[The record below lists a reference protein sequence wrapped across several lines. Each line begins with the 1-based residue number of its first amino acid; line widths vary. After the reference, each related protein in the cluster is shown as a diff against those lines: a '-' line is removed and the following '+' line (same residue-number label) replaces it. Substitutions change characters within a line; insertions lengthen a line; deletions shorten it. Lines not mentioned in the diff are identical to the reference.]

1 MSADYADARLRI
13 WRTHSPPGL
22 RLAGEVDLTNQAAFM
37 GHLLTVNGPPT
48 DPADVTVDLTRV
60 TFLNFASLHALAA
73 FASML
78 EPGRRLV
85 LHTKSPV
92 VFEII
97 AACGWDRPEL
107 PLTVL
112 EEISDE

>member
-1 MSADYADARLRI
+1 MSADYADTRLRI
-13 WRTHSPPGL
+13 WRTDSPPGL
-22 RLAGEVDLTNQAAFM
+22 RLAGEVDLTNQAAFV
-37 GHLLTVNGPPT
+37 GHLLSVNGT
-48 DPADVTVDLTRV
+48 PADVTVDLTRV

-92 VFEII
+92 VVEII
-97 AACGWDRPEL
+97 EACGWDRPEL

-112 EEISDE
+112 EEVSDE